1 MNARCIVSFFFLLSL
16 AAQAQDKVFVIKMA
30 GIKIGKLH
38 AYHIKNSSFDYYVTH
53 STVDFSVILK
63 IKADIKTES
72 LYHNGVLI
80 KAMVNSTLNGVPY
93 ASKTVWNKDH
103 YTIDCRTY
111 KYTYKDST
119 LTKPIHWT
127 ASKLYFEIPSAGDEV
142 FTESYGK
149 LGMLTET
156 GKNTLKMTSP
166 KSKQTYYYNAE
177 HSKLL
182 RIEVINS
189 IKNFDMYPDTLRQE

>member
-1 MNARCIVSFFFLLSL
+1 MNTRFIVSLFLLLSL
-16 AAQAQDKVFVIKMA
+16 ASQAQDKVFIIKMA
-30 GIKIGKLH
+30 GIKIGKLQ
-38 AYHIKNSSFDYYVTH
+38 AYHIKNSGFDYYVTH

-72 LYHNGVLI
+72 LYQNGVLI
-80 KAMVNSTLNGVPY
+80 KAVVNSTLNGIPY
-93 ASKTVWNKDH
+93 SSKTIWEKDH
-103 YTIDCRTY
+103 YNIDCRTY

-127 ASKLYFEIPSAGDEV
+127 ASKLYFEIPTAGDEV

-149 LGMLTET
+149 MGILTEN
-156 GKNTLKMTSP
+156 GKNNLKMTSP
-166 KSKQTYYYNAE
+166 KSKQTYYYNAD

-189 IKNFDMYPDTLRQE
+189 VKNFDMYPDTLR